1 MARAN
6 DRATSAPIT
15 GVNDGRE
22 VALNDSRHQIRAM
35 AFNARQSNLAGPPV
49 RYSNAI
55 MGDEKDRRWFD
66 GFIKFR
72 LGHSAGRS
80 YLVPEVL
87 VGVAGSRFF
96 LPSFFGPP
104 IFGFNLEPGHHKVR
118 FNMDAGAPRAASL
131 TRLVVD
137 FSSRDRVRAFSDGA
151 QLYRCRFEGPR
162 QITRSASGLCR
173 PLLDGDFG
181 LKLYHHTTPTSAEKI
196 RASGEL
202 WSSPW
207 NLAGTRELKNVA
219 YTYFTSLPHIQS
231 EEDLRRIAMASGGKI
246 ELQTTSD
253 RHLEAVLSLEVYRG
267 ATRDR
272 TATLPFEVPTALIAP
287 PPLFLHPL
295 TALQAAYYEVVG
307 PEIVR
312 IGVKTG
318 ATLPIKTGAVM
329 RAAGDE
335 KAFSYLVLG
344 DASEIE
350 GLAAP
355 YDEEETKSVVHLEPL
370 ADQDVFDFWLTHQ
383 NEDLVTGRTFEAK
396 AVKPAAESA

>member
-1 MARAN
+1 MVL
-6 DRATSAPIT
+6 I
-15 GVNDGRE
+15 
-22 VALNDSRHQIRAM
+22 
-35 AFNARQSNLAGPPV
+35 ARQSNLAGPPV

-55 MGDEKDRRWFD
+55 IDDEKDRRWFD
-66 GFIKFR
+66 GLIKFR
-72 LGHSAGRS
+72 LGHSTGRS

-104 IFGFNLEPGHHKVR
+104 IFGFDLEPGRHQVR
-118 FNMDAGAPRAASL
+118 FNIDAGAPRVASL
-131 TRLVVD
+131 ARLVVD
-137 FSSRDRVRAFSDGA
+137 FSSQDRVRSFSDGA

-173 PLLDGDFG
+173 PLSDGDFG
-181 LKLYHHTTPTSAEKI
+181 LRLYHHTTPTSAGKI

-219 YTYFTSLPHIQS
+219 YTDFTSLPRIQS
-231 EEDLRRIAMASGGKI
+231 EEDLRRIAMASGGKV
-246 ELQTTSD
+246 ELQTTSE
-253 RHLEAVLSLEVYRG
+253 RHLEALLSLDVYRG

-272 TATLPFEVPTALIAP
+272 TATLAFEVPTTLIAP
-287 PPLFLHPL
+287 PPLLLHPL
-295 TALQAAYYEVVG
+295 TGIQPAYYEVVG

-312 IGVKTG
+312 VGVTPG
-318 ATLPIKTGAVM
+318 ATLPIKTGVVM

-344 DASEIE
+344 DASEID

-355 YDEEETKSVVHLEPL
+355 YNGEETKSVVHLEPL
-370 ADQDVFDFWLTHQ
+370 ADQDVFDFWRAHQ

-396 AVKPAAESA
+396 AVKPAAEPA